1 MITISQSVGYPS
13 INQSYLEQN
22 KKTHSK
28 CIKLKQSVFKFELKK
43 IKVLRAERFV
53 RLECQANL
61 ISLYNLKTLVLVN
74 PFLQLERRVGHWT
87 ELLLL
92 LLRWNQLKLYIIV
105 YLQHKFKP
113 KFTS

>member
-1 MITISQSVGYPS
+1 MSG
-13 INQSYLEQN
+13 
-22 KKTHSK
+22 
-28 CIKLKQSVFKFELKK
+28 KLDFSLYYLKK
-43 IKVLRAERFV
+43 
-53 RLECQANL
+53 
-61 ISLYNLKTLVLVN
+61 LVLVN

-87 ELLLL
+87 ELLL